1 MKRVLKSRLI
11 ALALLCA
18 ALLCVA
24 LAAGCGSSGRPADP
38 YSALQTPGPPP
49 AARNGAQVW
58 AVGMPVLVVASANGG
73 ATWRTSRASTA
84 GDPFTQILYAV
95 AFADSRH
102 GWAVG
107 KGGLILASSDGGAH
121 WTVRHRDAPDVCL
134 LGVTASGARSAL
146 AVGNARSGAL
156 GIIEATTDGGA
167 TWQTRYA
174 GPDVLRAVA
183 FADARHGWAVG
194 STGIL
199 ATTDGG
205 VHWRLQRAVSS
216 FYRFT
221 AVTFA
226 DARHGWA
233 VGGTG
238 SAPMEPGF
246 IMATSDGGAHWT
258 TLLPGTVDRLNGVA
272 FVDARRGWVVGNQG
286 VVYRTSDGG
295 RSWALSHVDIH
306 WELGAVTFSDAR
318 HGWAIVHPHWSLGAV
333 SSDDSERG
341 WGLLRQL
348 DLLATSDGGATWTAV
363 KTADGLASPVIL
375 TAVTCRDL
383 AK

>member
-1 MKRVLKSRLI
+1 MKRLPKSRLLV
-11 ALALLCA
+11 LALLCA
-18 ALLCVA
+18 ALV
-24 LAAGCGSSGRPADP
+24 AGCGSGGRADP
-38 YSALQTPGPPP
+38 YGALQTPGPPP
-49 AARNGAQVW
+49 AARGGSQVW

-73 ATWRTSRASTA
+73 ATWRTSRASML
-84 GDPFTQILYAV
+84 GDPFAQILYAV
-95 AFADSRH
+95 AFADARH

-107 KGGLILASSDGGAH
+107 KGGIVLASSDGGAR
-121 WTVRHRDAPDVCL
+121 WAVRHRDTADVCL
-134 LGVTASGARSAL
+134 LGVTAIGARSAL
-146 AVGNARSGAL
+146 AVGYARNGAL
-156 GIIEATTDGGA
+156 GIIEATVDGGK
-167 TWQTRYA
+167 TWRTRYA

-205 VHWRLQRAVSS
+205 AHWRLQRAVSS

-238 SAPMEPGF
+238 AAPMKPGF
-246 IMATSDGGAHWT
+246 IMTTIDGGAHWT
-258 TLLPGTVDRLNGVA
+258 TLLPGTLDRLNGVS
-272 FVDARRGWVVGNQG
+272 FVDGLRGWIVGNRG
-286 VVYRTSDGG
+286 VVYHTTDGG
-295 RSWALSHVDIH
+295 RSWVLGHVDVH

-318 HGWAIVHPHWSLGAV
+318 HGWAIVHPHWSLGAA
-333 SSDDSERG
+333 SSGDSERG

-375 TAVTCRDL
+375 TAVACRDL
-383 AK
+383 SK